1 MSKSKKETDKS
12 HDPSEVSRTMETAI
26 TYIDEQGLEMCP
38 VPIWGEEIDQGSTED
53 KRIRDFMSRV
63 KLLDKFSFTLGVLT
77 IVFSEWCLL
86 RNPHQFPAFYATLMV
101 FLMMWRYVDY
111 KAKKCQFFMLD
122 LCYFV
127 NLSVITQYFFFTN
140 NRVWFDVNYI
150 MCSGPVCM
158 AVVVWQNSLVFHS
171 IDKVTSY
178 FLHVLP
184 VLMVHGVRWN
194 KIPSPLINLDESSLP
209 LSTWF
214 YYLMAYVAWQVLYII
229 LTQVVFAKSL
239 RQDPDLMTS
248 VRYFTR
254 DNRNWAAKLIKG
266 IMVKSGIINEG
277 PNGLPD
283 VDLDSMIAQVIFVV
297 TQWIYTASMSLHP
310 WFLFSHYWLS
320 SAYFVFIFGIGVWN
334 GASYYIEV
342 FSKQYQLQ
350 FSDKQTEFAGKDSER
365 SRENEK
371 TLQD

>member
-1 MSKSKKETDKS
+1 
-12 HDPSEVSRTMETAI
+12 
-26 TYIDEQGLEMCP
+26 
-38 VPIWGEEIDQGSTED
+38 
-53 KRIRDFMSRV
+53 
-63 KLLDKFSFTLGVLT
+63 
-77 IVFSEWCLL
+77 
-86 RNPHQFPAFYATLMV
+86 
-101 FLMMWRYVDY
+101 
-111 KAKKCQFFMLD
+111 
-122 LCYFV
+122 
-127 NLSVITQYFFFTN
+127 
-140 NRVWFDVNYI
+140 
-150 MCSGPVCM
+150 
-158 AVVVWQNSLVFHS
+158 
-171 IDKVTSY
+171 
-178 FLHVLP
+178 
-184 VLMVHGVRWN
+184 
-194 KIPSPLINLDESSLP
+194 
-209 LSTWF
+209 
-214 YYLMAYVAWQVLYII
+214 MAYVAWQVLYII